1 MCVCHHPHR
10 NLEDRKQ
17 KLLDAEEKRRKAI
30 LEDRRREQSKAQT
43 LFKHSTTKLKQ
54 KSSST
59 DSRHIAGGRGKPVKS
74 GQMEGING
82 VKTKP
87 PLSLA
92 SSGSDPRTAFNIS
105 SLAEMVSGTQ
115 PLVVPSLDEMLDR
128 LRSSGPIEDTHH
140 TSSGKSPLPVDQEG
154 GVYQSGPVE
163 GQTKKETLTSPPTA
177 VRSPMP
183 TIYSTANYCNKT
195 NDNTELDS
203 SPESHDEPWADRVS
217 ELPLYDSLES
227 SPSTSAL
234 HLSEPV
240 LDISREFDKAVS
252 GFNRTSSEH
261 YLLPR
266 SHQPG
271 SPSSSDGAKQLTSIL
286 KKSGQKAQLKQLLS
300 EAIEASS
307 HPGSQP
313 SLRCDKSQRTGCTR
327 TFGETQKR
335 VRFAEVSTV
344 EAPSAVRKDSPPPG
358 GDRRHFM
365 FPVSKE
371 VPLRVSPHD
380 THLRSLSKGT
390 HPGKNKPELTLGVT
404 RSSGTAAGGS
414 NQNSRAT
421 GGSNQNNSAAGG
433 PPCTPH
439 PVQTNGEHTSQLST
453 NLLGPHPHQV
463 CGQETTPTQSTSTD
477 LPMDPEDDDSPPR
490 SSSPTPESSL
500 NETTDEDVPLRPVEG
515 RGGNPME
522 KTPTD
527 DEIAKLWSQMKT
539 YMEENRALQESRRA
553 GLQRLQDQPG
563 VRTHPSHTGK
573 NGRTHPSDTR
583 RNSGKPP
590 SDGRMV
596 HGPPLAVNRRDHKTQ
611 HSDRKTQHSDRK
623 TQHSDHKTQHSDQK
637 TQHSDHK
644 TQHSDHKTQHSD
656 HKRSS
661 DISTVTRLAD
671 SATTQ
676 RRPASQHSQKH
687 SSAGP
692 HTRHAVRLWRSSRGW
707 RDEVGSMG
715 RDEERTNNSKMAS
728 THANQVDYVESL
740 KDPVPRSSDD
750 NGE

>member
-1 MCVCHHPHR
+1 MYVCHHPRR

-54 KSSST
+54 KPSST
-59 DSRHIAGGRGKPVKS
+59 DSRHIAGSRGKTVKS
-74 GQMEGING
+74 RQLEGING

-87 PLSLA
+87 SLSLA
-92 SSGSDPRTAFNIS
+92 SLGGDPRTAFNIN

-154 GVYQSGPVE
+154 GMSGSVE
-163 GQTKKETLTSPPTA
+163 GQTNKETSNSPPTA
-177 VRSPMP
+177 TRSPTP
-183 TIYSTANYCNKT
+183 TIYSTTNYCNKA
-195 NDNTELDS
+195 NNNTDPDT

-227 SPSTSAL
+227 SPSTSAV

-240 LDISREFDKAVS
+240 LDISREFDKAAS

-271 SPSSSDGAKQLTSIL
+271 SPSSSDSAKQLTSIL

-307 HPGSQP
+307 HSGSQP
-313 SLRCDKSQRTGCTR
+313 SLRFDKSQRAGRTR
-327 TFGETQKR
+327 MFGETQKR
-335 VRFAEVSTV
+335 VRFAEESTV
-344 EAPSAVRKDSPPPG
+344 EAPGTVHKDSPPPG
-358 GDRRHFM
+358 GDKRHFM
-365 FPVSKE
+365 FPASKE
-371 VPLRVSPHD
+371 VLLRVSPHD
-380 THLRSLSKGT
+380 THLRLLSKGT
-390 HPGKNKPELTLGVT
+390 HLGQNKPEPTLGVT
-404 RSSGTAAGGS
+404 RSLGVATGGP
-414 NQNSRAT
+414 NQNS
-421 GGSNQNNSAAGG
+421 SAASG
-433 PPCTPH
+433 PPRTPH
-439 PVQTNGEHTSQLST
+439 PVQTNGEHTSQVST
-453 NLLGPHPHQV
+453 NLLGPLPHQV
-463 CGQETTPTQSTSTD
+463 CGQETTHTLSTSTD
-477 LPMDPEDDDSPPR
+477 LPMDPEDNDSPPQ

-500 NETTDEDVPLRPVEG
+500 NETIEDEDVPMSPVEG

-563 VRTHPSHTGK
+563 ARRGVRTHPSHTGK
-573 NGRTHPSDTR
+573 NDRTYPSDTR
-583 RNSGKPP
+583 RNSSKPP
-590 SDGRMV
+590 PEGRMV
-596 HGPPLAVNRRDHKTQ
+596 HGPPLAVNRRD
-611 HSDRKTQHSDRK
+611 RKTQHSDLK
-623 TQHSDHKTQHSDQK
+623 TQHSDHKTQHLDL
-637 TQHSDHK
+637 
-644 TQHSDHKTQHSD
+644 KTQHSD
-656 HKRSS
+656 HKRSG
-661 DISTVTRLAD
+661 ISTVTRLAD

-676 RRPASQHSQKH
+676 CHPASQHSQKR

-692 HTRHAVRLWRSSRGW
+692 HTRRAVRLWRSSRGW
-707 RDEVGSMG
+707 RDEVGSTG
-715 RDEERTNNSKMAS
+715 RDEEKTNNSKMAS
-728 THANQVDYVESL
+728 THDYQVDYVESL
-740 KDPVPRSSDD
+740 QEPVPRSSDD
-750 NGE
+750 NGEQMYTSTEAQAH